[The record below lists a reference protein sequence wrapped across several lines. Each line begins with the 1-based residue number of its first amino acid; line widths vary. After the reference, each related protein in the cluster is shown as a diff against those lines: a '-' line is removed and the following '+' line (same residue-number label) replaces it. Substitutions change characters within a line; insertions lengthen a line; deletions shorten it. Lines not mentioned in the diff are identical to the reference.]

1 MLIKVYNQEG
11 KEVEELELP
20 DEIFG
25 LKVSNDLVHQAV
37 VAQTANAREVLAHTK
52 DRSEVR
58 GGGKKPWRQ
67 KGTGRARHGSN
78 RSPIWRGGGVTF
90 GPTNERNFS
99 LKINKKMR
107 KRALLMVLSSKVKS
121 DQLVVLDDLKINEAK
136 AKEIAKIIKNL
147 GGAKKDINRGALV
160 ALAERNENI
169 IKAARNISKVETISI
184 DSLNVVD
191 VLKMKYLVMTK
202 DGINRLKVK
211 SEKGSARQRPE
222 PKATAGGKTTIK
234 K

>member
-11 KEVEELELP
+11 KEVEKLELP
-20 DEIFG
+20 DEVFG

-99 LKINKKMR
+99 LKINKKMK
-107 KRALLMVLSSKVKS
+107 KRALLMVLSGKAKS
-121 DQLVVLDDLKINEAK
+121 DQLVVLDDLKINDAK
-136 AKEIAKIIKNL
+136 AKEMVKVIKNL
-147 GGAKKDINRGALV
+147 EGMKKDIRRGALV
-160 ALAERNENI
+160 ALAEKNENI

-184 DSLNVVD
+184 NSLNVVD

-202 DGINRLKVK
+202 DGINRVK
-211 SEKGSARQRPE
+211 EIFVK
-222 PKATAGGKTTIK
+222 
-234 K
+234 

>member
-11 KEVEELELP
+11 KEVEKLELP
-20 DEIFG
+20 DEVFG

-37 VAQTANAREVLAHTK
+37 VVQTANAREVLAHTK

-99 LKINKKMR
+99 LKINKKMK
-107 KRALLMVLSSKVKS
+107 KRALLMVLSGKAKS
-121 DQLVVLDDLKINEAK
+121 DQLVVLDDLKINDAK
-136 AKEIAKIIKNL
+136 AKEMVKVIKNL
-147 GGAKKDINRGALV
+147 EGMKKDIRRGALV
-160 ALAERNENI
+160 ALAEKNENI

-184 DSLNVVD
+184 NSLNVVD

-202 DGINRLKVK
+202 DGINRVK
-211 SEKGSARQRPE
+211 EIFVK
-222 PKATAGGKTTIK
+222 
-234 K
+234 

>member
-11 KEVEELELP
+11 KEVEEMELP
-20 DEIFG
+20 DEVFG
-25 LKVSNDLVHQAV
+25 LKISSDLVHQAV

-52 DRSEVR
+52 DRSEVS

-107 KRALLMVLSSKVKS
+107 KRALLMVLSGKVKN
-121 DQLVVLDDLKINEAK
+121 DQLIVLDDLKINEAK
-136 AKEIAKIIKNL
+136 AKEVAKIIKNL
-147 GGAKKDINRGALV
+147 GGAKKDIKRGALV
-160 ALAERNENI
+160 ALAEKNENV
-169 IKAARNISKVETISI
+169 IKAARNISKIETISI

-202 DGINRLKVK
+202 DGINKLKVK
-211 SEKGSARQRPE
+211 NEKE
-222 PKATAGGKTTIK
+222 KTTAK